1 MSNVSTSGDDFI
13 SQVEQVI
20 QENISNEQFGV
31 SELAEAMNMSRSNL
45 LRKVKKDTELSASQ
59 FIRKVRLKKG
69 LDLLQQTSLNV
80 SEVSYEVGFGSTSYF
95 IKCFREQYGYSPG
108 EAGKMAKEPAK
119 SQISYFHKYRLIIG
133 GSLLLAIIITI
144 LVLFNNF
151 GDKTVQPELEK
162 SIAVLPFKNES
173 SDSANIYFING
184 LMESTLNNLQKI
196 KDLRVISRTSV
207 EKYRNTDKSIPEI
220 AEELDV
226 NYFIEGSGQKV
237 GDQVLL
243 NIQLIE
249 ANSDKHLWG
258 EQYNRQ
264 MNDIFLLQNE
274 VATKI
279 AASIKA
285 YVSVQ
290 ELEQIKKRP
299 TENLEAYDYY
309 LKALEPFQA
318 RTADGLRK
326 AIPLFKK
333 AIEHDPGF
341 AVAYADVAISYYFL
355 DLFQVEKKY
364 TDEINNYADKA
375 LLYDSKSDQS
385 LLAKAFYYMQTEQY
399 ASALPHLEKA
409 LEYNPNS
416 SAIIQTLAD
425 IYSRL
430 IPNTA
435 KYLEYALKGMQ
446 LNVAANDS
454 IQKSYLCLHLANAL
468 FQNGFV
474 DEAIEYMDKSINY
487 FPNNEYSYVR
497 DLMLCARDENLEKT
511 GHRLLKKLQ
520 QDTTRLDIIQEVA
533 KNYYLQENYDSAFYY
548 YQKFTT
554 LQAQIGMNIFP
565 QEDIKIAFVYR
576 KVGDDKQASK
586 FFEAYE
592 KFCQNDESIY
602 KSASLANKYA
612 YEGKDEEAIEQ
623 LKLFSQQHDFQYWLL
638 VYIKIDPIM
647 ASLKSHPEYSKVLK
661 DIEDNFWK
669 NQSKLK
675 MSLEG
680 KGLM

>member
-1 MSNVSTSGDDFI
+1 M
-13 SQVEQVI
+13 
-20 QENISNEQFGV
+20 
-31 SELAEAMNMSRSNL
+31 
-45 LRKVKKDTELSASQ
+45 
-59 FIRKVRLKKG
+59 
-69 LDLLQQTSLNV
+69 
-80 SEVSYEVGFGSTSYF
+80 
-95 IKCFREQYGYSPG
+95 
-108 EAGKMAKEPAK
+108 
-119 SQISYFHKYRLIIG
+119 
-133 GSLLLAIIITI
+133 AIIITI